1 MLRTARASVRNAG
14 SFVVSGAGSLAR
26 MSTPH
31 VLVVGVGAEGL
42 SPSALET
49 VARHDVVI
57 GSPRQL
63 DLLPDDVSARRV
75 AWGRPLRDSI
85 RPILDDVAE
94 GERVC
99 VLASGDPLLHGVATT
114 LVDVLG
120 HERVDVVP
128 ALSSETLARAAL
140 GWSAETTTIVRDHR
154 ELPRHLVP
162 GARVLVLSADG
173 SVPAVVAEQL
183 RELGFGRSRLVV
195 LERLGADDQDVAET
209 TADEWSGRAADLH
222 VLAIEVAGDGPSY
235 PLAGG
240 LPDAAFEHDGQLTKR
255 DLRASALARLA
266 PRPGEHLWDVGAG
279 AGSVGIEWARVH
291 DRCRVSAVERDPE
304 RAARIERNAVRLGAP
319 RVSVTV
325 GSAPDALAD
334 LDAPDAVFVGG
345 GASRPGVVDAC
356 WEALRP
362 GGRLVVHAVT
372 LETESEVVARHAELG
387 GELVRVSVE
396 TVDHIGGFRGWS
408 PARTVVQW
416 SIVKGAA

>member
-1 MLRTARASVRNAG
+1 MLRSTRTVVRNAESSVRPG
-14 SFVVSGAGSLAR
+14 PGSLAR

-42 SPSALET
+42 TPQALEI
-49 VARHDVVI
+49 VRRHEVVI

-63 DLLPDDVSARRV
+63 DLLPVDVPARRV

-85 RPILDDVAE
+85 RPILDDVAD

-114 LVDVLG
+114 LVEVLG
-120 HERVDVVP
+120 REHVDVVP
-128 ALSSETLARAAL
+128 AVSSETLARAVL
-140 GWSAETTTIVRDHR
+140 GWPAETTTIVRDHR

-183 RELGFGRSRLVV
+183 REIGFGRSRLVA
-195 LERLGADDQDVAET
+195 LEHLGADEQDVTDT
-209 TADEWSGRAADLH
+209 TADEWTGRAADLH

-235 PLAGG
+235 PLVGG

-304 RAARIERNAVRLGAP
+304 RAVRVERNAARLGVP
-319 RVSVTV
+319 RVRVTV
-325 GSAPDALAD
+325 GAAPDALTD

-345 GASRPGVVDAC
+345 GASRPGVIDAC
-356 WEALRP
+356 WQALRP

-408 PARTVVQW
+408 PARAVVQW